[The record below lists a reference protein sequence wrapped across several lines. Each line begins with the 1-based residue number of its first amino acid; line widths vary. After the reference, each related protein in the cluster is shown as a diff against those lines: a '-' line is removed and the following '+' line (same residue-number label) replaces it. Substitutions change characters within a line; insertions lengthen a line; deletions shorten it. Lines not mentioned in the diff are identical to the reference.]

1 MFCGGLFEMSRNY
14 GVGTLGR
21 LLVALGLFSA
31 TAFADT
37 VFTVSLD
44 FTSLVGTPGTAVTFS
59 GTILNA
65 SGVELFLNG
74 AGGDL
79 SSPELT
85 LDLTPFFT
93 LTPLSLV
100 DGDFYTGDIF
110 AVAISGVALPG
121 DYSGT
126 FTIQGGED
134 SQTFDPVG
142 SADFQVTVTDA
153 GGVPEP
159 SSVTLFGFACL
170 VLAVPLYR
178 LRSRKPQLAD
188 SGRVATAQDSTRT

>member
-1 MFCGGLFEMSRNY
+1 MSRNDA
-14 GVGTLGR
+14 VGTLGR

-31 TAFADT
+31 TAFADI
-37 VFTVSLD
+37 VFTVNLD
-44 FTSLVGTPGTAVTFS
+44 STSLVGTPGTAVTFT

-74 AGGDL
+74 AGGYL

-93 LTPLSLV
+93 LTPLSLL
-100 DGDFYTGDIF
+100 DGDSYSGDIF
-110 AVAISGVALPG
+110 SVAISGVALPG

-126 FTIQGGED
+126 FNIQGGVD
-134 SQTFDPVG
+134 SATFDPVG
-142 SADFQVTVTDA
+142 SADFQVEVADVA
-153 GGVPEP
+153 AVPEP

-178 LRSRKPQLAD
+178 LRDRRPRSYRAVP
-188 SGRVATAQDSTRT
+188 GRVG